1 MPRPEFDIH
10 RVATLAR
17 LELTDDEAARYQ
29 AQLGDILTYI
39 GKLSEYDLG
48 DAEPTA
54 HAMPVFD
61 VIRPDVTAPSLT
73 PEAALS
79 NAPKAVAGQFQI
91 PKVIE

>member
-1 MPRPEFDIH
+1 MPGPEIDIH

-17 LELTDDEAARYQ
+17 LELTEAEAARYQ
-29 AQLGDILTYI
+29 EQLGGILTYI
-39 GKLSEYDLG
+39 GKLSEHDLG

-54 HAMPVFD
+54 HALPVFD
-61 VIRPDVTAPSLT
+61 VVRPDAPSPGLT

-79 NAPKAVAGQFQI
+79 NAPKSIAGQFQI